1 MSIKPSAAE
10 GAEGAEV
17 GVGVGVGVSPPSSP
31 HPRYTHNTPF
41 TTAKSKSTHQKI
53 SK

>member
-1 MSIKPSAAE
+1 VSIKPSAAE
-10 GAEGAEV
+10 GAEVGV

-31 HPRYTHNTPF
+31 HPRYTHNTPL